1 MDTAIGVGEWEG
13 GGACKDDQ
21 GHLSRAT
28 GKLVLITIQSV
39 VASLSGPFGAGAL
52 SKMHRL
58 KETLPDETQ
67 KKFVNWLD

>member
-1 MDTAIGVGEWEG
+1 MDIVIGVGERKG
-13 GGACKDDQ
+13 GQASKDEQ

-28 GKLVLITIQSV
+28 GKLVLVTIQSV

-52 SKMHRL
+52 SKMHQL
-58 KETLPDETQ
+58 KEILPDETQ